1 MPVATEY
8 NVARIR
14 KAPASAAQ
22 KSVGI
27 GGQGFEGAVGAV
39 MSKKPELQH

>member
-1 MPVATEY
+1 MECSV
-8 NVARIR
+8 VRIR
-14 KAPASAAQ
+14 KAPASVAQ
-22 KSVGI
+22 RPVGI